1 VSQALLSAS
10 SRALQLYTL
19 MRRIRAFE
27 DAAEQA
33 SLGGV
38 AAWGLAAS
46 AKPALVRGP
55 LHLSTG
61 QEAVA
66 AGVCLNLQREDLL
79 TSTHRGHGHTLAKG
93 ADSTRMMCELFG
105 RATGTNKGKGG
116 SMHIADFSVGMLGA
130 NGVVAAGIPIAT
142 GAAHALK
149 LRGQPQIV
157 ACFFGDGAANRGP
170 FLEGLNWARVYQLPV
185 LFVCEDN
192 RISATTPTATMT
204 AGDGVSVRAQALG
217 IPAQQVDGN
226 DAEAVDAAA
235 ATLAAQVRSGGG
247 PRLLHA
253 ITYRIKGHVSVD
265 PGSYRHADEVAAAQA
280 REPLVLMRQR
290 LLALGHSAQVVAA
303 IDAAAKAEID
313 TALRLAQDAP
323 WPETSAA
330 YEDIMDT
337 GAGVWR

>member
-1 VSQALLSAS
+1 MKPLDRLLD
-10 SRALQLYTL
+10 LYRL
-19 MRRIRAFE
+19 MCRIRCFE
-27 DAAEQA
+27 EAAEAA
-33 SLGGV
+33 SMGGV

-46 AKPALVRGP
+46 DKPALVRGP
-55 LHLSTG
+55 LHLSIG

-93 ADSTRMMCELFG
+93 ASAERMMCELFG
-105 RATGTNKGKGG
+105 RATGYNRGKGG

-149 LRGQPQIV
+149 VRGLPHVV

-170 FLEGLNWARVYQLPV
+170 FLEGLNWAKVYQLPV

-192 RISATTPTATMT
+192 RISATTPTGPMT
-204 AGDGVSVRAQALG
+204 AGAGVSARAESMS
-217 IPAQQVDGN
+217 IPALKVDGN
-226 DAEAVDAAA
+226 DVEAVDAAA
-235 ATLAAQVRSGGG
+235 AKLLAEVRAGQG

-253 ITYRIKGHVSVD
+253 VTYRFKGHVSVD
-265 PGSYRHADEVAAAQA
+265 PGTYRDPAEVKAALERDPVRLA
-280 REPLVLMRQR
+280 RER
-290 LLALGHSAQVVAA
+290 LLANGADAKRVEQVLL
-303 IDAAAKAEID
+303 DAKAEID
-313 TALRLAQDAP
+313 AALQAATAAP
-323 WPETSAA
+323 WPEPAAA
-330 YEDIMDT
+330 YEDIMNT

>member
-1 VSQALLSAS
+1 MKPLDRLLD
-10 SRALQLYTL
+10 LYRL
-19 MRRIRAFE
+19 MCRIRCFE
-27 DAAEQA
+27 EAAEAA
-33 SLGGV
+33 SMGGV

-46 AKPALVRGP
+46 DKPALVRGP
-55 LHLSTG
+55 LHLSIG

-93 ADSTRMMCELFG
+93 ASAERMMCELFG
-105 RATGTNKGKGG
+105 RATGYNRGKGG

-149 LRGQPQIV
+149 VRGLPHVV

-170 FLEGLNWARVYQLPV
+170 FLEGLNWAKVYQLPV

-192 RISATTPTATMT
+192 RISATTPTGPMT
-204 AGDGVSVRAQALG
+204 AGAGVSARAESMS
-217 IPAQQVDGN
+217 IPALKVDGN
-226 DAEAVDAAA
+226 DVEAVDAAA
-235 ATLAAQVRSGGG
+235 AKLLAEVRAGQG

-253 ITYRIKGHVSVD
+253 VTYRFKGHVSVD
-265 PGSYRHADEVAAAQA
+265 PGTYRDPAEVKAALERDPVRLA
-280 REPLVLMRQR
+280 RER
-290 LLALGHSAQVVAA
+290 LLAAGADAKRVEQVLS
-303 IDAAAKAEID
+303 DAKAEID
-313 TALRLAQDAP
+313 AALEVATAAP
-323 WPETSAA
+323 WPEAAAA
-330 YEDIMDT
+330 YEDIMNT